1 MEHQF
6 YSFGID
12 YKRSAIE
19 IETKVPFKSGDHIPL
34 DSEMITNNVFEI
46 VKGKKFFDL
55 VGFADSDLHF
65 AISKRFKELLEV
77 NNVKGWACFPIVLNG
92 SDEEYFVFQPT
103 FVAGP
108 ILNLEKV
115 SNYEEKNRIFD
126 LTTWDGSGIFTLQN
140 TTHIVC
146 TEEVKILIEDTKIT
160 NIDFQ
165 EL

>member
-6 YSFGID
+6 YSFGTD
-12 YKRSAIE
+12 YKRSAVE
-19 IETKVPFKSGDHIPL
+19 IETKIPFKSGDHIPL

-115 SNYEEKNRIFD
+115 NRYEEQVKFD
-126 LTTWDGSGIFTLQN
+126 INTWDGSGIFTLKN
-140 TTHIVC
+140 TTLIAC
-146 TEEVKILIEDTKIT
+146 TEEVKQLIEEAGIT